1 MKQVEQLKQEKAELQ
16 DKNEDLIQKLASK
29 ESAKVETVAKTAA
42 SPVKTA
48 SSPVKPEEVVAPL
61 VEERAD
67 EVFTFICVNLRGFET
82 RKVRYPNGL
91 KLSSRQIVAMVRIQD
106 QFVWTLFISHFTEMV
121 LISNERYSAAI

>member
-121 LISNERYSAAI
+121 LISDARYSAAI